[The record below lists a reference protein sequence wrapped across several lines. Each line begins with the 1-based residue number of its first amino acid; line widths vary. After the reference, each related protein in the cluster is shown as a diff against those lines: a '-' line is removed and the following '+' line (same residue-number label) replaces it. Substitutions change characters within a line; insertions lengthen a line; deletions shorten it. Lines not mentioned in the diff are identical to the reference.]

1 MNYVLGVLWW
11 PSGYRSSAV
20 TTVTLAPELPHAT
33 GEAKG
38 GKKGAHYL
46 YLVIWLMITFF
57 F

>member
-20 TTVTLAPELPHAT
+20 TTVTLAPELPHAI
-33 GEAKG
+33 GEARE
-38 GKKGAHYL
+38 KKGAHYL
-46 YLVIWLMITFF
+46 YLLIWLMITFF